1 MSRIFKKWMVYIS
14 YPLFC
19 CLFFNVTLPTSAQN
33 TWEFDQQDLQSY
45 QQLLS
50 LKRID
55 TSLIQH
61 KNRNSTLYLLHFRQS
76 VQLLISDNPS
86 KLADYEKR
94 TERVLDQ
101 LRKQKSDSPYLKF
114 YTAEVLLQSAFVH
127 LKLGHEF
134 NAGWELR
141 KAYREIRRN
150 IKTYPDFLPHYKTIG
165 LLHIIIG
172 SVPDKYN
179 WLLSLMGME
188 GSVKDGMNE
197 LKSLADSDNVFNT
210 EAKLLILLMQGYI
223 LQESTVAVDGL
234 KSLYNSNPQS
244 LLIGYIYVSVLM
256 KSQESEAA
264 LQVLES
270 LKDLQYEGYIEFSLL
285 VYLKAE
291 ALLQKGDYLQAIEGY
306 QQFSRIH
313 QGQNYLKD
321 AFYKTGLAY
330 WLINETDST
339 TKYYQIALSTGTTL
353 TEVDKHANKQ
363 LESEERPNQAI
374 MEVRLLTDGGYYKQA
389 HDKIENIRSS
399 DLTNKKDQ
407 IELNYRKARIY
418 HQTDQFNAAIAFY
431 KLTINNGEKN
441 NWYFAPNS
449 ALQLGFIYQQE
460 DNNYLA
466 EKYFKK
472 ALSYKGYEYQNSI
485 ENKAKS
491 GLSALKDR
499 KVSE

>member
-1 MSRIFKKWMVYIS
+1 MCRFNKKWIRNIT
-14 YPLFC
+14 YPLFL
-19 CLFFNVTLPTSAQN
+19 CLFFTVNFSTTAQN
-33 TWEFDQQDLQSY
+33 IWEFDEQDHQSY
-45 QQLLS
+45 QELLS
-50 LKRID
+50 LKLID
-55 TSLIQH
+55 PTSFSTP
-61 KNRNSTLYLLHFRQS
+61 NRNSTFYLSHFRNS

-86 KLADYEKR
+86 ELVEYEKN
-94 TERVLDQ
+94 TDKILDQ
-101 LRKQKSDSPYLKF
+101 FKKQKGDSPYLKF

-134 NAGWELR
+134 SAGWELR

-150 IKTYPDFLPHYKTIG
+150 IKAYPDFLPQYKTIG

-188 GSVKDGMNE
+188 GSVSEGLTE
-197 LKSLADSDNVFNT
+197 LKSLADSDNVFNM

-223 LQESTVAVDGL
+223 LQESNEAVSGL
-234 KSLYNSNPQS
+234 KSLYNSNPES
-244 LLIGYIYVSVLM
+244 LLIGYLYVSVLM
-256 KSQESEAA
+256 KSQENETA

-285 VYLKAE
+285 KYLQAE
-291 ALLQKGDYLQAIEGY
+291 ALLQKGEYLKAIDNY
-306 QQFSRIH
+306 HQFSEMH

-321 AFYKTGLAY
+321 ALYKTGLAY
-330 WLINETDST
+330 WLINEPDST
-339 TKYYQIALSTGTTL
+339 SKYYKIARETGETL

-363 LESEERPNQAI
+363 LESKEHPNRSI
-374 MEVRLLTDGGYYKQA
+374 MEVRLLTDGGYYEQA
-389 HDKIENIRSS
+389 LDNLEKIHSS
-399 DLTNKKDQ
+399 ELKNKKDQ
-407 IELNYRKARIY
+407 VEFNYRKARIY
-418 HQTDQFNAAIAFY
+418 HQTNQINAAIAFY

-460 DNNYLA
+460 ENKYLA

-472 ALSYKGYEYQNSI
+472 ALSYKGYEYKNSI
-485 ENKAKS
+485 DNKAKA
-491 GLSALKDR
+491 GLSAMKGMN
-499 KVSE
+499 